1 MNSKLIIAIVAFFIG
16 LLFCLKY
23 KSSDLVEGFGVPT
36 LNDCPNLL
44 VKKGKKLHL
53 INSKK
58 AMIPG
63 VNPIEFNN
71 LEEYAEYVKWSQ
83 KVGIKCPI
91 LYYEQSYNTQGDLGY
106 RMLNDPLNPKAGLRS
121 DPYMRKA
128 STQLL
133 RDSNRDDPPFNQNN
147 YSLDLM
153 LKINIL
159 VLKLL

>member
-23 KSSDLVEGFGVPT
+23 KSKSDLIEGFGVPT

-44 VKKGKKLHL
+44 IKKGKKLHL

-83 KVGIKCPI
+83 K
-91 LYYEQSYNTQGDLGY
+91 
-106 RMLNDPLNPKAGLRS
+106 
-121 DPYMRKA
+121 
-128 STQLL
+128 
-133 RDSNRDDPPFNQNN
+133 
-147 YSLDLM
+147 
-153 LKINIL
+153 L
-159 VLKLL
+159 V